1 MSREEYPKEIQEA
14 LDRFQ
19 RDFKKVGYACAH
31 GEIYINNM
39 ISEYGWETVNEEGE
53 WVNGKGKD
61 GGWKTYSKRM
71 WFNLPGKGLYS
82 QEEIKLMFPH

>member
-1 MSREEYPKEIQEA
+1 VDSRKPGSNCDKPRCNAEVTGIPVQ
-14 LDRFQ
+14 
-19 RDFKKVGYACAH
+19 AH